1 MCFWLNKKR
10 IFLCILSQATHPH
23 FFFLNRELCCADFEL
38 PGSTDPC
45 ASASHTAGEY
55 LPCRADIFVLSHF
68 KILTER
74 PFCVPT
80 EALSISA
87 KDGKLHDPP
96 WPWRSTGECAIPT
109 GPCLLASSMAL
120 IDTLILGI
128 CKPASQL
135 EAMLRWGLVCWCT
148 ALMVA
153 IRKQRQVDFCE
164 QGQRGLQR

>member
-1 MCFWLNKKR
+1 MHT
-10 IFLCILSQATHPH
+10 ISSHPPSI

-55 LPCRADIFVLSHF
+55 PPCRADIFVLSHF
-68 KILTER
+68 KILIER

-96 WPWRSTGECAIPT
+96 WPWRATSECAVPT